1 MVDFLNTP
9 APYIALGLVIYLIA
23 YVVYS
28 KYIDKRVW
36 NTDPNKPTPAKLYT
50 DGVEYFPVSKYVLYG
65 YQFKSV
71 AALGPIV
78 GPIVAVYFYGWLPA
92 LIWLILGNFF
102 IGWVQD
108 YSAMMM
114 SVRNDG
120 RSMGPITY
128 NLMGERV
135 RKILL
140 VYIMIYLII
149 ITAVFAWVIVDII
162 NRIAGSFIPII
173 FILFMGA
180 LFGQLVFRM
189 KIDILI
195 ATIIAIAVVFLG
207 IVLVGALPQI
217 RVPPFNFLDPGL
229 VETNMTW
236 PGSWTVLFWLII
248 LAIIYYLAAIT
259 PMPRFLLPTIF
270 VGFLPAIIAL
280 ILVIIAALFT
290 PLTGI
295 TINQI
300 PVKDLWITD
309 PNKFQ
314 TGPLWPILFVTI
326 ACGAIS
332 GWHSL
337 VSSGLTSKQLEFETD
352 ARPVGGGAMI
362 TEGIVGL
369 SSVASVIIL
378 GTFAA
383 TAVTYAQGAGKLTSS
398 LTGISLDGMTLFY
411 AVFVVVMGMITS
423 MLFVRVWRNVS
434 AELFEKSILGNK
446 HVATIV
452 MLLLMIFLAFTG
464 SWTNLWIYFGGT
476 NQLLAGLALLLVAV
490 YLASIKRP
498 TIYVFIPG
506 IFMAI
511 TTVAALIW
519 ETYVYSYFLINN
531 KALGPQVNVAK
542 VFGQGVVQIS
552 NGFSAVLGA
561 VLAVLGAIMTYY
573 LIRGYIKYRK
583 EAVKT

>member
-229 VETNMTW
+229 VETGTTW

-411 AVFVVVMGMITS
+411 AVFVVVMGLITS

-531 KALGPQVNVAK
+531 KPLGPQVIVSK
-542 VFGQGVVQIS
+542 VLGPVVVQIS

>member
-1 MVDFLNTP
+1 MVDFLSTP

-23 YVVYS
+23 YLVYS
-28 KYIDKRVW
+28 KYIDKGVW
-36 NTDPNKPTPAKLYT
+36 NTDPNRPTPAKLYT

-78 GPIVAVYFYGWLPA
+78 GPIVAVSFYGWLPA
-92 LIWLILGNFF
+92 LIWLIVGNFF

-149 ITAVFAWVIVDII
+149 ITAVFAWVIVDIM
-162 NRIAGSFIPII
+162 NRIVGTFIPII

-207 IVLVGALPQI
+207 IVLVGVFPQI
-217 RVPPFNFLDPGL
+217 QVPPVNFLDPGL
-229 VETNMTW
+229 GKTTTW
-236 PGSWTVLFWLII
+236 PGSWTVLFWLFI
-248 LAIIYYLAAIT
+248 LAIIYYIAAIT

-295 TINQI
+295 TISQ
-300 PVKDLWITD
+300 PAVKNLWITD
-309 PNKFQ
+309 PNQFQ

-398 LTGISLDGMTLFY
+398 LTGIGLQGMTLFY
-411 AVFVVVMGMITS
+411 SVFVVVMGMITS

-452 MLLLMIFLAFTG
+452 MLLIMIFLAFTG

-490 YLASIKRP
+490 YLASVKRP

-531 KALGPQVNVAK
+531 KALGPQANVAK
-542 VFGQGVVQIS
+542 VFGQGVVQVS
-552 NGFSAVLGA
+552 NGFSAILGA

>member
-1 MVDFLNTP
+1 MVDFLSTP

-23 YVVYS
+23 YLVYS
-28 KYIDKRVW
+28 KYIDKGVW
-36 NTDPNKPTPAKLYT
+36 NTDPNRPTPAKLYT

-78 GPIVAVYFYGWLPA
+78 GPIVAVSFYGWLPA
-92 LIWLILGNFF
+92 LIWLIVGNFF

-149 ITAVFAWVIVDII
+149 ITAVFAWVIVDIM
-162 NRIAGSFIPII
+162 NRIVGTFIPII

-207 IVLVGALPQI
+207 IVLVGVFPQI
-217 RVPPFNFLDPGL
+217 QVPPVNFLDPGL
-229 VETNMTW
+229 GKTTTW
-236 PGSWTVLFWLII
+236 PGSWTVLFWLFI
-248 LAIIYYLAAIT
+248 LAIIYYIAAIT

-295 TINQI
+295 TISQ
-300 PVKDLWITD
+300 PAVKNLWITD
-309 PNKFQ
+309 PNQFQ

-398 LTGISLDGMTLFY
+398 LTGI
-411 AVFVVVMGMITS
+411 
-423 MLFVRVWRNVS
+423 
-434 AELFEKSILGNK
+434 
-446 HVATIV
+446 
-452 MLLLMIFLAFTG
+452 
-464 SWTNLWIYFGGT
+464 
-476 NQLLAGLALLLVAV
+476 GL
-490 YLASIKRP
+490 
-498 TIYVFIPG
+498 
-506 IFMAI
+506 
-511 TTVAALIW
+511 
-519 ETYVYSYFLINN
+519 
-531 KALGPQVNVAK
+531 
-542 VFGQGVVQIS
+542 
-552 NGFSAVLGA
+552 
-561 VLAVLGAIMTYY
+561 
-573 LIRGYIKYRK
+573 
-583 EAVKT
+583 

>member
-1 MVDFLNTP
+1 MVDFLSTP

-23 YVVYS
+23 YLVYS
-28 KYIDKRVW
+28 KYIDKGVW
-36 NTDPNKPTPAKLYT
+36 NTDPNRPTPAKLYT

-78 GPIVAVYFYGWLPA
+78 GPIVAVSFYGWLPA
-92 LIWLILGNFF
+92 LIWLIVGNFF

-149 ITAVFAWVIVDII
+149 ITAVFAWVIVDIM
-162 NRIAGSFIPII
+162 NRIVGTFIPII

-207 IVLVGALPQI
+207 IVLVGVFPQI
-217 RVPPFNFLDPGL
+217 QVPPVNFLDPGL
-229 VETNMTW
+229 GKTTTW
-236 PGSWTVLFWLII
+236 PGSWTVLFWLFI

-295 TINQI
+295 TISQ
-300 PVKDLWITD
+300 PAVKNLWITD
-309 PNKFQ
+309 PNQFQ

-398 LTGISLDGMTLFY
+398 LTGIGLQGMTLFY
-411 AVFVVVMGMITS
+411 SVFVVVMGMITS

-452 MLLLMIFLAFTG
+452 MLLIMIFLAFTG

-490 YLASIKRP
+490 YLASVKRP

-542 VFGQGVVQIS
+542 VFGQGVVQVS
-552 NGFSAVLGA
+552 NGFSAILGA